1 MYKGL
6 KIFKIT
12 PVESD
17 MTEMALVENP
27 AIGDLFLKFSEEQEQ
42 IQMMFND
49 DKQIL
54 FGVAMKPNYP
64 IFRRGVNGQEDFY
77 VFYDE
82 KGIEDAV
89 RYFFRNGSKFN
100 VEHGDRLIHVDM
112 LESYFAKAGNEF
124 NAPIGSWIIKANV
137 IDKKDWI
144 DVKQSGLAGFSFQ
157 GMFAQM
163 EDNAI
168 HNFNKNNKTMNLEQ
182 VKNSVLELL
191 DKLSFAEETVVKE
204 TVVEEVKEEVK
215 EEFHE
220 EVVAEVVVEEPVEEV
235 KTFSQEEVDATIAA
249 IKAEFTREMEEFKS
263 QISGLNAKLEEFGNQ
278 TIPTQTETAEQQN
291 FQAINSPAAKY
302 FSK

>member
-6 KIFKIT
+6 KLFKIT
-12 PVESD
+12 PIESD

-27 AIGDLFLKFSEEQEQ
+27 AIGDLFLKFSNEQETVQ
-42 IQMMFND
+42 LMFND

-64 IFRRGVNGQEDFY
+64 IYRRGVNGQDDFY

-82 KGIEDAV
+82 QGIEDAV

-100 VEHGDRLIHVDM
+100 IEHGDKVIPVDM

-191 DKLSFAEETVVKE
+191 DKLSFAEQ
-204 TVVEEVKEEVK
+204 TVVEEVAVEPVQEEVK

-220 EVVAEVVVEEPVEEV
+220 EPAQEVVVEAPVEEV
-235 KTFSQEEVDATIAA
+235 KTFSQEEMDATISAL
-249 IKAEFTREMEEFKS
+249 KAEFTREMNEFKS

-278 TIPTQTETAEQQN
+278 TIPTPTETVEQQN
-291 FQAINSPAAKY
+291 VRTISSPAAKY